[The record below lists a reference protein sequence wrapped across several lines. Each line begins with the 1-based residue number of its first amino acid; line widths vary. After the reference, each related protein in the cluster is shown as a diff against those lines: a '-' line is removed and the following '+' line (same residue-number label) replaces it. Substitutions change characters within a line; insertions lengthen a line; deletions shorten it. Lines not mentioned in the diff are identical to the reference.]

1 MGQNSI
7 LCLSSAFYAIF
18 CILSINP
25 ALWGGKYSQLGNVTI
40 DTWHW
45 SLNDLART
53 FLFLWARVS
62 HIPLLLP
69 PFDFL
74 LFPVRKMTCYQ
85 FWYLKSRWNLLFGWL
100 SIKNE
105 RNQRQLSCNCLELPT
120 FAPLFRWWKEQFI
133 FLDYH
138 RKNV

>member
-100 SIKNE
+100 RIRMKGTRGSCHATALNYLPLHLSLDDEKN
-105 RNQRQLSCNCLELPT
+105 NS
-120 FAPLFRWWKEQFI
+120 FF
-133 FLDYH
+133 
-138 RKNV
+138 